1 MSSRR
6 WFEIEHF
13 VRSSLKLK
21 IQSNPLNGSPDNG
34 SILLLVQV
42 LASPISLLITH
53 YIMRI

>member
-34 SILLLVQV
+34 LIWLIVKDLVNPIL
-42 LASPISLLITH
+42 
-53 YIMRI
+53 